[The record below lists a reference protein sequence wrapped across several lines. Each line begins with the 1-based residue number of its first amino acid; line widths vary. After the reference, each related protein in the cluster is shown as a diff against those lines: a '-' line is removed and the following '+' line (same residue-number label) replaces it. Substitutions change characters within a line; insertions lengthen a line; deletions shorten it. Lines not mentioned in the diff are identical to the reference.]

1 MQMQERRQQAAQG
14 VSEFGTGMDF
24 NESMPLDP
32 SQVEFMPGYDD
43 VQGLRG
49 LGGQVAGGGGGG
61 GDWGY
66 VPPVED
72 VEGFGGFGG
81 GIGGLIGML
90 GGTVG
95 APVGVGAAGG
105 APRASG
111 GGGGFTARPPGQDFG
126 GYDITPD
133 NLISRQGLTGVPR
146 AVRTLLA
153 AERRLGVPELSENVS
168 GEGYRSTA
176 LQSSLYQD
184 YLAGR
189 HPAVVAPPG
198 QSYHEQGEAFD
209 IGSGWLSENP
219 QVRPWLER
227 HGFTFD
233 VPGEPWHAHYEGGG
247 QPLRKATGN
256 RGRPITVESN
266 KRGAPSRTPMVNR
279 PTAYR

>member
-14 VSEFGTGMDF
+14 LEEFGTGMDF
-24 NESMPLDP
+24 VDDVPLDP
-32 SQVEFMPGYDD
+32 TQAEFMPGYDD

-49 LGGQVAGGGGGG
+49 LGGMVAGGGGGG
-61 GDWGY
+61 GAWGY
-66 VPPVED
+66 APPVEEVD
-72 VEGFGGFGG
+72 PFGGM
-81 GIGGLIGML
+81 GGLLGMGGML
-90 GGTVG
+90 DPG
-95 APVGVGAAGG
+95 AGPGRQA
-105 APRASG
+105 G
-111 GGGGFTARPPGQDFG
+111 GGGALSGFGQGSSSTGFTARPPGQDFG

-133 NLISRQGLTGVPR
+133 NMISRQGLTGVPR
-146 AVRTLLA
+146 AVKTLLA

-209 IGSGWLSENP
+209 IGSGWLSQNP

-227 HGFTFD
+227 HGFVWD
-233 VPGEPWHAHYEGGG
+233 VPSEPWHAHFEGGG

-266 KRGAPSRTPMVNR
+266 KRGARTPIVNR
-279 PTAYR
+279 PTTYR